1 MAYENE
7 RPALYLV
14 EILRLIFGTPI
25 CMKQK
30 MFRLSTSAMQGELIA
45 MISYEELRHRETERR
60 KALWTLAHTL
70 PGDVRAL
77 DALDVLDVL
86 DDIERRERFETPSVE
101 QPLSVEEVLRF
112 VPTEP
117 HPIGCRIVLESSI
130 PQPWRER
137 FLRAS
142 LGSTR
147 VTEGPYAH
155 DWEKFLVEWQDEMRH
170 VERQELLEANI
181 FRAWWRALTFLSFT
195 SF

>member
-1 MAYENE
+1 
-7 RPALYLV
+7 
-14 EILRLIFGTPI
+14 
-25 CMKQK
+25 
-30 MFRLSTSAMQGELIA
+30 

-60 KALWTLAHTL
+60 KALWTLANIL
-70 PGDVRAL
+70 PGDLKAL
-77 DALDVLDVL
+77 DTLDVL
-86 DDIERRERFETPSVE
+86 DDIEQRERLASATME
-101 QPLSVEEVLRF
+101 QPLGVEEVLRF

-170 VERQELLEANI
+170 VERH
-181 FRAWWRALTFLSFT
+181 RAARGKHI
-195 SF
+195 